1 MSVENIAEE
10 KSTLLLLELEESELR
25 KQNCMGWIE
34 FHLSELKSYT
44 HSLSSTS

>member
-10 KSTLLLLELEESELR
+10 KSTLLLLEDLEESELR

-44 HSLSSTS
+44 SLSSTS